1 MLPCMEPIRGKEY
14 DVLTF
19 LPDKKNDVQIEASE
33 LTEKGD
39 PIGESN
45 NGYRWKILLF
55 KEHEEGGPTNIDD
68 FEATLGCPLEYAS
81 YLIPA
86 GWFGMIVKNTTT
98 SSELFDQ
105 MLDRVKS
112 FA

>member
-1 MLPCMEPIRGKEY
+1 MEPIRGKEY

-19 LPDKKNDVQIEASE
+19 LPDQDMDVQIEASQ
-33 LTEKGD
+33 LTDKGD
-39 PIGESN
+39 PIGKSD

-55 KEHEEGGPTNIDD
+55 KDGGEGVSHLDD

-86 GWFGMIVKNTTT
+86 GWYGMIVKNTST
-98 SSELFDQ
+98 SGELFDD
-105 MLDRVKS
+105 MLEQVKN